1 MNENTHSRSL
11 FSGHGEPE
19 QGTAPAFHVAIIPDG
34 NGRWAAARGLSRS
47 AGHEAGVEAVR
58 RVVAAAPRFGI
69 TLLTLY
75 TFSADNW
82 ERPPAEVRA
91 LLDVLGRFLREEP
104 EEYAREGV
112 RLSAIGRRDRL
123 SPELRAAMAA
133 AERATAE
140 GRRLHVRLAVD
151 YSSQEAILRAACRLI
166 SSREI
171 SAREFARLL
180 GLVGYGDGPSPE
192 VDLLIRS
199 GGEQRLSDF
208 LLWESVY
215 AELVFTPRLWPD
227 FSAKDL
233 EEAVAEFH
241 RRERRFGRVPEAV
254 AG

>member
-1 MNENTHSRSL
+1 MNKNIRTQTMFSRR
-11 FSGHGEPE
+11 GEPAR
-19 QGTAPAFHVAIIPDG
+19 GAALPLHVAIIPDG
-34 NGRWAAARGLSRS
+34 NGRWAAARGLPRS

-58 RVVAAAPRFGI
+58 RVVAAAPDFGI
-69 TLLTLY
+69 SLLTFY

-82 ERPPAEVRA
+82 ERPVGEVRA

-104 EEYAREGV
+104 ERYAQEGI
-112 RLSAIGRRDRL
+112 RLSVIGRRDRL

-151 YSSQEAILRAACRLI
+151 YSAQESILRAACRLI

-227 FSAKDL
+227 FSPKDL

-241 RRERRFGRVPEAV
+241 GRERRFGRVPEAV

>member
-1 MNENTHSRSL
+1 MDNDIRSQSL
-11 FSGHGEPE
+11 FTRRGEPAR
-19 QGTAPAFHVAIIPDG
+19 GAAPFFHVAIIPDG
-34 NGRWAAARGLSRS
+34 NGRWAAARGLPRS

-58 RVVAAAPRFGI
+58 RVVAAAPESGI
-69 TLLTLY
+69 SLLTFY

-82 ERPPAEVRA
+82 ERPAGEVRA

-104 EEYAREGV
+104 ERYAREGV
-112 RLSAIGRRDRL
+112 RLSVIGRRDRL
-123 SPELRAAMAA
+123 APELRAAIAA
-133 AERATAE
+133 AERVTAA

-151 YSSQEAILRAACRLI
+151 YSAQESILRAACRMLSSLEI
-166 SSREI
+166 SSRE
-171 SAREFARLL
+171 FTRLL

-215 AELVFTPRLWPD
+215 AELVFPPRLWPD

-233 EEAVAEFH
+233 EEAVAEFQ